1 MTDRDIQVFVGGTWR
16 TDKAAEYAQAAE
28 CVGALVAEAGYS
40 LACGPGTGIARHVID
55 GFRSVPSRA
64 GMVRYYLP
72 AQAYMVAVGEEIQDG
87 YDEIVQT
94 DLDYPMRNVYQISKS
109 HGLIVISGGD
119 GTLEEIL
126 PALIDYELPVAVL
139 KGSGQAATALEA
151 LLEVFPMWRSSVLV
165 GDDPAELARFV
176 FERLPAQAGTAL
188 NLGAGLL
195 GRANARG
202 EAGEWCC

>member
-1 MTDRDIQVFVGGTWR
+1 MADRDVQVFVGGTWR
-16 TDKAAEYAQAAE
+16 SDKAAVYAEAAE
-28 CVGALVAEAGYS
+28 CVGALIAEAGYS
-40 LACGPGTGIARHVID
+40 LACGPGTGIARHAID

-72 AQAYMVAVGEEIQDG
+72 GRAHMAAVGEEVQDG
-87 YDEIVQT
+87 YDEIVET
-94 DLDYPMRNVYQISKS
+94 DLDYPMRNVFQISKS

-151 LLEVFPMWRSSVLV
+151 LLEVFPGWRSSVLV

-176 FERLPAQAGTAL
+176 FERLPVRASAS
-188 NLGAGLL
+188 LGNTVACGVSTP
-195 GRANARG
+195 GKG
-202 EAGEWCC
+202 H